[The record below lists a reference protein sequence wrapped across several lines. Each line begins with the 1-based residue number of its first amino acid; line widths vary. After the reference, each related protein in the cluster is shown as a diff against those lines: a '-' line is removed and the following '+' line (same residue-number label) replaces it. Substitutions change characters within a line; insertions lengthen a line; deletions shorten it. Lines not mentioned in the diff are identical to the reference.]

1 MLDCNFCV
9 FPSNLASL
17 CLGVTLTHGQTRKK
31 REKTI
36 YIAPKL
42 GIEEGG
48 KKKVNEKGTRGEP
61 I

>member
-1 MLDCNFCV
+1 MSRSYSYTWSDK
-9 FPSNLASL
+9 
-17 CLGVTLTHGQTRKK
+17 KK